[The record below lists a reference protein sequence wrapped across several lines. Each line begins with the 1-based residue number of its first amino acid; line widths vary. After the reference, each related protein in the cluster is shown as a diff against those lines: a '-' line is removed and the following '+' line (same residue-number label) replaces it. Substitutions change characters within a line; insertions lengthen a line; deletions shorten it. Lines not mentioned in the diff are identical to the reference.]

1 MPAADLAWMLAAF
14 ALVLLMFPGLALF
27 YGGMT
32 KGRNALNMFM
42 MVMGSMAITAV
53 VYVAFGHGL
62 VVGDSI
68 GGLGLIGN
76 PLEYAGWNA
85 FTADDGSDSAYWGA
99 FYTLFAAI
107 SIGIVASG
115 AAGRMR
121 FGSWL
126 AFSALWVVLVYAPL
140 AHWVFA
146 FSDEE
151 SGIVGGWMRNVLG
164 LHDYAGGTAV
174 HMNAGASA
182 LALAAVLGPRRTSH
196 GRPHN
201 ISLVLLGAGMLF
213 VGWIGFNGGT
223 AAGANFLAGY
233 VIFTTLLAALG
244 GGLGFA
250 LIEHYRDGQATMLGF
265 ASGLIAGLVGITP
278 TADAVTPLAS
288 LPLGLICGAVVA
300 WAITWLRRRK
310 VDDALDAFAV
320 HGIGGI
326 VGTYLA
332 VLFASSAAPAGLTG
346 VVFGGDPLLALT
358 ETIAIAV
365 TLAYSF
371 GVTYAIAWVMNKI
384 RPIRVSAKQEAIGL
398 DRTLHAET
406 AYDFDRI

>member
-213 VGWIGFNGGT
+213 VG
-223 AAGANFLAGY
+223 Y